1 MECRGIVN
9 YQIIANP
16 NCLIDP
22 TYVGSI
28 KYCWFVIADP
38 ACGGNCSTLIPCESS
53 NCICQNGVCVTPFVY
68 KWLENEQIIQTGNI
82 NHNQCVTLPIKKKQ
96 YYQFIING
104 SDCDYFTNKGNLDD
118 INCNLCKNI
127 SFPSIYTPPTC
138 QNGNVATI
146 KHTLKGDGSDGPFI
160 YTIERTGN
168 NSTIIHYTR
177 LLRYDGDTTGI
188 ISLPAGYFYRF
199 SVKGKNGADTGC
211 EFILNSGYLEPEL
224 CPTRTPTRT
233 STPTLSLTSTPTA
246 TSTPGVTPT
255 STPTLTETPTLTP
268 TQTPTLTQTITS
280 TSTQTPSVTL
290 TNTSTQTPTL
300 SLTQTPT
307 VTLTRTVTRT
317 VTSTQTPTLTK
328 TLTRTVTQTVTN
340 TSTRTPTLT
349 STSTPTLTLSSTAT
363 QTPTLTPTL
372 TQTVTQTV
380 TQSITATPTVTPTL
394 TRTVTATRTPT
405 LSVTSTPTQ
414 TVTQTVT
421 RTVTTTPSGCTNKT
435 INTQDNVVVEFRCN
449 VPFNNFPLE
458 AWIDFRGI
466 FDSCANTC
474 CNYLQ
479 GNRQWQIYKNNIYI
493 GGASLPGSASIC
505 IFDYDDADIDICN
518 DPVGTTYRYDYSWI
532 LQAPTDDCIINGPMS
547 GSGSQT
553 ITVSQL
559 LKDSCTCPTPTPTPT
574 PTITVTSTSTPT
586 RTSTPTLTPTLTITS
601 SPTRTPTLTPTTT
614 SICNIIDT
622 TNASTVIACTVSEL
636 RIGINYSDILLGNCP
651 CCSTSTT
658 ILVRYRINNGSWST
672 MASGTTLSTCFTNIA
687 YAPINFCA
695 YANGTVIEFQYTWT
709 SNAHNCSTTVNQTSG
724 VTYVSHTLTQ
734 EDKDNCSAC
743 DPVLTLTPTP
753 TLTRTVTATQTSTPT
768 ITPTI
773 TPTLTRT
780 VTPTRTSTITPTLT
794 RTVTSAN
801 PCGESSAIPYIDL
814 NVSCYGNTLYK
825 TVITRL
831 DCTGCCNFSINWY
844 ENGIYQG
851 TDFSCGQS
859 VTNIKVGQYICDF
872 PIGHVFSYTYTWN
885 MTPISNPNCNINNII
900 TPLTGSRVV
909 TYIMTA
915 EDKSRC
921 TNCTLNSPTPTPT
934 TTCGSCYGNQIVIG
948 PNCQCGCAPGLTLCS
963 EQCVNLNN
971 SSINCGVCGNTC
983 NQSDNC
989 INGVCTPQPY
999 CGTCGNWN
1007 YYTLE
1012 CNPDGYSCTGPCIE
1026 EQVYDY
1032 SYNIIRTG
1040 YNCISCGDCGEWDSY
1055 SQICTCTGS
1064 CVQNFSCQE
1073 IIGGCAC
1080 IYDVPCPPQGSEAP
1094 GYCLGCTAYNLV
1106 YDGTYTNGI
1115 CGTTIVEI
1123 QENYPYCPGCLPYC
1137 GEHREWDFDLAQ
1149 CVCDGA
1155 MCLYGI
1161 IDNEEIYGQWSSCNN
1176 GQDCCCLLFI

>member
-1 MECRGIVN
+1 MECRGIVT

-28 KYCWFVIADP
+28 RYCWF
-38 ACGGNCSTLIPCESS
+38 S
-53 NCICQNGVCVTPFVY
+53 NNISDAPFVY

-82 NHNQCVTLPIKKKQ
+82 NHNQCVTLAIKKKQ

-104 SDCDYFTNKGNLDD
+104 SNCDYFTNKGNLDD
-118 INCNLCKNI
+118 INCNLCKDI
-127 SFPSIYTPPTC
+127 SFPSVYTPPTC

-146 KHTLKGDGSDGPFI
+146 KHTLKGNGILAYGPFI

-211 EFILNSGYLEPEL
+211 EFILNNGYLEPEL

-380 TQSITATPTVTPTL
+380 TQSVTATPTATPTL

-479 GNRQWQIYKNNIYI
+479 GNRQWRIYKNNIYI

-601 SPTRTPTLTPTTT
+601 SPTKTPTPTQTPSSSPPNDCT
-614 SICNIIDT
+614 II
-622 TNASTVIACTVSEL
+622 TVNDVDAGFFCLGGVIFDAGVS
-636 RIGINYSDILLGNCP
+636 
-651 CCSTSTT
+651 
-658 ILVRYRINNGSWST
+658 
-672 MASGTTLSTCFTNIA
+672 F
-687 YAPINFCA
+687 
-695 YANGTVIEFQYTWT
+695 
-709 SNAHNCSTTVNQTSG
+709 SNVFNSCSTTCCLSNTLVESVQVVVNGVVTPEVIATNNNACGLGGRYSG
-724 VTYVSHTLTQ
+724 LDLCNVPNGTTITINYEWSITPNNPSCVVIGPTYGSGSVTKVLTQ

-794 RTVTSAN
+794 RTVTSTN

-814 NVSCYGNTLYK
+814 NVSCYNNILYR
-825 TVITRL
+825 TAITKL
-831 DCTGCCNFSINWY
+831 DCIGCCDFLINWY

-851 TDFSCGQS
+851 THFSCGQTTTS
-859 VTNIKVGQYICDF
+859 VKANEYICHL

-915 EDKSRC
+915 EDKSTC
-921 TNCTLNSPTPTPT
+921 TNCDLINSPTPTPT
-934 TTCGSCYGNQIVIG
+934 TICGPCYGNQIVVG
-948 PNCQCGCAPGLTLCS
+948 PNCQCGCAPGLLLCS
-963 EQCVNLNN
+963 EQCVDLNN

-1176 GQDCCCLLFI
+1176 GQDCCCLLLPR